1 MGNLNEQREK
11 DYEAYVKEITPTTS
25 LWKNMMWA
33 FIIGGLICVLGQFI
47 MNMFV
52 KAGYSKE
59 DAASIEMIILIG
71 ISALT
76 TGLGLYPK
84 LAKYGG
90 AGTLVPITGFAN
102 SVASPAIE
110 FKKEGHV
117 FGIGCRIFAIAG
129 PVILFGIFT
138 SWVLGFIYW
147 IGGTMSWW

>member
-1 MGNLNEQREK
+1 MGLDEK
-11 DYEAYVKEITPTTS
+11 SKKKYEEYVKEVTPTTS
-25 LWKNMMWA
+25 LCKNMAWA
-33 FIIGGLICVLGQFI
+33 FVIGGLICVLGQFI
-47 MNMFV
+47 TNMFL
-52 KAGYSKE
+52 KRGMSME
-59 DAASIEMIILIG
+59 DATSCEMIILIG
-71 ISALT
+71 LSALT

-117 FGIGCRIFAIAG
+117 FGIGTRIFVIAG

-147 IGGTMSWW
+147 IGSIMTWW